1 MLKSFFAV
9 AVVGVVLIGCGSKTQ
24 LPLGDVIG
32 NSYKIT
38 NDMNQSE
45 VSAIMP
51 MKPTSI
57 QRINKEEIWKYEGNV
72 LDAKT
77 EESTYHNL
85 MIKFV
90 DGKVRHIGTFSCKL
104 PVIAEQ

>member
-24 LPLGDVIG
+24 LPLSDVIG